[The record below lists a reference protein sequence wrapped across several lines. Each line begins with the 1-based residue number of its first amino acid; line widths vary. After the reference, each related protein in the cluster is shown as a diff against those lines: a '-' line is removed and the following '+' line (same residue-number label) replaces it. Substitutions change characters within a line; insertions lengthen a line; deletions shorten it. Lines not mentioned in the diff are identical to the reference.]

1 MWQRLTEPPSI
12 KQTYCICSCT
22 DYTACR
28 PRSNDRW
35 EKCHSFN
42 QSAPVICNLSMRLCL
57 LCYNTFQSH
66 QPTYKHIASVHVHTT
81 PPVALD
87 PTMRENCHE
96 FKLVCSSHMESVHET
111 LVSSC
116 LLCGNTFRSLRRSSK
131 HISSVHAHTTPPVA
145 LYPTIPVN
153 IANI

>member
-1 MWQRLTEPPSI
+1 MWQHLTESPSI
-12 KQTYCICSCT
+12 KQTYCICSFT
-22 DYTACR
+22 NYTACR
-28 PRSNDRW
+28 PRSNDRC
-35 EKCHSFN
+35 EKYHNFN

-66 QPTYKHIASVHVHTT
+66 QPTCIASVHVPTT

-116 LLCGNTFRSLRRSSK
+116 LLSGNTFRSLRPSSK
-131 HISSVHAHTTPPVA
+131 HISSVHVPTTPPVA
-145 LYPTIPVN
+145 LCPTIPVN